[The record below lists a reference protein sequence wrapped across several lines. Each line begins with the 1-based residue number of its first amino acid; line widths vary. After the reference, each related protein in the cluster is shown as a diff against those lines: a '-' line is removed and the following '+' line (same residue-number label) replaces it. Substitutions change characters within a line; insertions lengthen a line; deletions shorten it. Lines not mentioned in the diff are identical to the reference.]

1 MTAQQDSGGPSPL
14 PASAGRDRASCPSC
28 RPFIILRISPNC
40 LTSWLTCWTVVP
52 EPLAIRSRREPLIS
66 SGRRRSSAVIERMI
80 ASTRSSSFS
89 STCSFDSWWPA
100 RPGIIPSSE
109 VSGPILRIRLSW
121 SRKSSSVNWFLRSF
135 FSSAAASSSSTDCSA
150 FSMNDRTSPMPRI
163 RWAMR
168 SGWNFSKSPS
178 FSPVEAYMIG
188 LPVTAFTRQRGAA
201 AGVAVELGEDHA
213 VELRDLGEL
222 LGDVDGVLAG
232 HRVDD
237 EQDDVRRHALL
248 DVRQLGHQRLVDVQ
262 AAARVDD
269 QHVLAVALGLVERP
283 AGDLDRVLVG
293 ALLVD
298 GRRRPGRR
306 P

>member
-1 MTAQQDSGGPSPL
+1 MARPIAA
-14 PASAGRDRASCPSC
+14 ASAAPRSGIFPEE

-52 EPLAIRSRREPLIS
+52 EPLAMRRRREPLIS
-66 SGRRRSSAVIERMI
+66 SGRRRSSGVIERMI

-89 STCSFDSWWPA
+89 STCSLESWWPA

-163 RWAMR
+163 RWAIR

-188 LPVTAFTRQRGAA
+188 LPVTAFTDSAA
-201 AGVAVELGEDHA
+201 PPRASPSSL
-213 VELRDLGEL
+213 
-222 LGDVDGVLAG
+222 
-232 HRVDD
+232 
-237 EQDDVRRHALL
+237 
-248 DVRQLGHQRLVDVQ
+248 
-262 AAARVDD
+262 
-269 QHVLAVALGLVERP
+269 ERITP
-283 AGDLDRVLVG
+283 SNCATSANCSATLTASWPVIASTTSRTTCGFTRFLMF
-293 ALLVD
+293 ASSAISASSTC
-298 GRRRPGRR
+298 RRPLVSTISTSLPSRLAWSSAQPAISTGSLSV
-306 P
+306 PCS